1 MINYTCR
8 VAGFGEG
15 ISSISLI
22 LEIIR
27 LVVITPPTSGSTGP
41 GFVLN
46 PAVLAADMAASR
58 GAVSCQVDHKD
69 SLSTVFFG
77 VNDLSSAIGEKKSL
91 K

>member
-1 MINYTCR
+1 MISYTCR
-8 VAGFGEG
+8 VAGLGEG

-77 VNDLSSAIGEKKSL
+77 VNDLSSAIGEKLSL